1 MAIPTSY
8 GYVYVTVYVTPTLQG
23 IGDSSSGLVNG
34 FLYVLFTKKVR
45 RTVLINPCSSCTH
58 SLRGKWRGRGGEREP
73 ILGRAKVGGGA
84 SLNAPS
90 SCKWQEE
97 GLPGDSSE
105 IFTPN
110 SLNES
115 YQSLS

>member
-73 ILGRAKVGGGA
+73 ILSRTKVGGGA
-84 SLNAPS
+84 SL
-90 SCKWQEE
+90 
-97 GLPGDSSE
+97 GT
-105 IFTPN
+105 IFMQVAGGRVARRQLRDIHSKLT
-110 SLNES
+110 
-115 YQSLS
+115 Q